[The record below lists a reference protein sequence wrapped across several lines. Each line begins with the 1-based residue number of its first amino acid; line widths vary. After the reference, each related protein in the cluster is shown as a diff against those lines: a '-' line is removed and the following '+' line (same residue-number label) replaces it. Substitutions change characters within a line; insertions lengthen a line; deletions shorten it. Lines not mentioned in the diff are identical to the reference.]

1 MRPQNKL
8 NKKTSV
14 LKSTTF
20 KGNLLGEVGVP
31 GELRNKEPNRN
42 QDSKWNQ
49 EQNGNQDQG
58 KNKVTDS
65 KKYRDKES
73 LQTIKYAILQN

>member
-8 NKKTSV
+8 NHKKTSV

-42 QDSKWNQ
+42 QDRKWSQ
-49 EQNGNQDQG
+49 EQKWKSRLG
-58 KNKVTDS
+58 KK
-65 KKYRDKES
+65 
-73 LQTIKYAILQN
+73 